1 MAEILHPG
9 FSDLHLGQKVTLEEA
24 GTNKVPKK
32 VLVLFT
38 KTYELLVAGFNPLEG
53 QFFSWGQGTV

>member
-32 VLVLFT
+32 LLVLFT
-38 KTYELLVAGFNPLEG
+38 KTY
-53 QFFSWGQGTV
+53 